1 MTRMERTP
9 PPVLGVGKVSKP
21 EDLTLRRADETDP
34 AAAAAAATATAT
46 ATATGPARV
55 PVPRGLVQCTLPS

>member
-21 EDLTLRRADETDP
+21 EDLTLRRADETGP
-34 AAAAAAATATAT
+34 TAAAAAAAAA
-46 ATATGPARV
+46 ATGPARV
-55 PVPRGLVQCTLPS
+55 PVPRGLVQHTLPS